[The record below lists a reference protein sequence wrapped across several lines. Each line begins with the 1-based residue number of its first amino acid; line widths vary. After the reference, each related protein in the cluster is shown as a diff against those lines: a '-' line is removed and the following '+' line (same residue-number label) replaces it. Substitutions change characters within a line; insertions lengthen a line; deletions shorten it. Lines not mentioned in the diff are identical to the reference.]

1 MAVSFSSH
9 QYRTQS
15 LPANHVCGKDFQ
27 RHKKELKAHLSL
39 ICAKLGWLSLFSALI
54 LKERKGYFTSVTAK
68 LEIKYYKQSRDIGN
82 LEFIGSTYSV
92 WPDQLEHL
100 NNRLEENGVFNKV
113 QVLQVQRR
121 EFENHAVQQIWK
133 TGSPDTLEIAL
144 LGLFSVPCDM
154 KAYLWTSLCSQAGQL
169 LNVCCP

>member
-1 MAVSFSSH
+1 MADSFSSH

-15 LPANHVCGKDFQ
+15 LPANHMCGKDFQ
-27 RHKKELKAHLSL
+27 RHKKEIKAHLSL
-39 ICAKLGWLSLFSALI
+39 IWAKLGWLSLFSALI

-100 NNRLEENGVFNKV
+100 NNRREENGVFNK
-113 QVLQVQRR
+113 VLQVQRR
-121 EFENHAVQQIWK
+121 EFENHAVQQILK
-133 TGSPDTLEIAL
+133 TGSPGTLEIAL
-144 LGLFSVPCDM
+144 LGLFSVSCDM
-154 KAYLWTSLCSQAGQL
+154 KAYFWTSLCSQAGKL